1 MTRIVAIADD
11 LSGAAKTGAALM
23 EPSTRTT
30 RAPFVSLKV
39 DSLLR
44 GHLSSDLGALLR
56 RGALIFA
63 PSLGTRRVETLDQ
76 AAEMATRP
84 GVPA

>member
-11 LSGAAKTGAALM
+11 LPALPKR
-23 EPSTRTT
+23 ERP
-30 RAPFVSLKV
+30 
-39 DSLLR
+39 
-44 GHLSSDLGALLR
+44 
-56 RGALIFA
+56 
-63 PSLGTRRVETLDQ
+63 PSLPGLGRVETLDQ